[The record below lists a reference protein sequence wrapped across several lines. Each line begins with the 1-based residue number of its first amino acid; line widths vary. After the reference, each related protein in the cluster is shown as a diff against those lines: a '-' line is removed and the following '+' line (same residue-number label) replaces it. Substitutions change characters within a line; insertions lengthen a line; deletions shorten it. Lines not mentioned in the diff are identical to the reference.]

1 MDNDSIHLAD
11 SDMLERMVCIELLEL
26 RKCILFEGVPDP
38 PPPSLAAG
46 PTFTLPTSESFTQ
59 ALNAHTLKTDMRN
72 PAPEQSNR
80 LLEEI
85 LQSKPHSGTP
95 GAQCD
100 MTNLVNMATNEIS
113 NQDEIEHFLCLEEV
127 TANARQLFSSPDPT
141 LLPKTPLGKKKSRL
155 KKPHHSSIA
164 GEIFYG
170 NPWEL
175 SQLAHEKM
183 KRVPMTT
190 KKTRGTCQVIF
201 KGDSFESSSSYK
213 EVVKGA
219 DSGHGENCESHFEE
233 MEYESTVDPCESA
246 VNPLALDTPSKKNDG
261 VKCLS
266 VKVSLER
273 LSHLHTSQ
281 EVDSSKDTTQVTV
294 TNAYQE
300 EGVGCISETTCSY
313 SNLRLEDSDDNKST
327 RIKELDVQRSG
338 NEMCKG
344 KEKEEPLSPNNC
356 TENACTKCENYDECN
371 SQSRTPEESKQK
383 NLLQPIPSGRTTRT
397 KQKELQLSTR
407 GDITDNMVSTA
418 DQPHPIPKP
427 RLTRTKQKEVL
438 PLLDTI
444 DESEGQLLPPMDFP
458 KPRMT
463 RTKTKAK
470 EQTNKFENVEY
481 DSQSSV
487 EEGYNTHE
495 KAVAQPSEEIP
506 MSRSTRTKKKVIEVI
521 SLTDTPVK
529 NDINKSVDNESQKP
543 RTTRTKKRMFDELG
557 VDQPTRSTRTKC
569 KKMEE
574 QPEKESVASEK
585 LGLCL
590 FLTEPED
597 EKDGKSSQVVQK
609 SPLVRSVPSVTSMKP
624 SQSATS
630 YTSENTVMA
639 ATSTQNTEIGPVTH
653 SPAHVTRHARV
664 RHAKTPDS
672 QRVRIKPPARTPP
685 ATCTSDKVIR
695 PKKILLSSSSS
706 THGSS
711 RDTPKTFSRSRLML
725 TSSSSVKHK
734 IQKVLHTVFIIYRNT
749 LVNERA
755 TATLEI

>member
-11 SDMLERMVCIELLEL
+11 SDMLERM
-26 RKCILFEGVPDP
+26 GVPDP

-113 NQDEIEHFLCLEEV
+113 NQDEI
-127 TANARQLFSSPDPT
+127 
-141 LLPKTPLGKKKSRL
+141 
-155 KKPHHSSIA
+155 
-164 GEIFYG
+164 
-170 NPWEL
+170 
-175 SQLAHEKM
+175 LAHEKM

-246 VNPLALDTPSKKNDG
+246 VNPLALDTPKPLKKLG
-261 VKCLS
+261 FC
-266 VKVSLER
+266 
-273 LSHLHTSQ
+273 Q
-281 EVDSSKDTTQVTV
+281 
-294 TNAYQE
+294 
-300 EGVGCISETTCSY
+300 
-313 SNLRLEDSDDNKST
+313 
-327 RIKELDVQRSG
+327 
-338 NEMCKG
+338 
-344 KEKEEPLSPNNC
+344 
-356 TENACTKCENYDECN
+356 
-371 SQSRTPEESKQK
+371 SKQK

-639 ATSTQNTEIGPVTH
+639 ATSTQNTEIGPVRRIIDLRQGLSNVFYCTPEGDTRDDPCKTFSTNICWVTH

-725 TSSSSVKHK
+725 TSSSSKFGDPNEAKYPTNIVTGITSFIK
-734 IQKVLHTVFIIYRNT
+734 IQPAKPSLEEKRQTGLQKKRDREDETIKKKEELLKLKAEGQKRRNE
-749 LVNERA
+749 ERMKRVQEA
-755 TATLEI
+755 REERERKAIEAKKQQDRDKKNREERLREQQQQHRKQQLLAKRRAEEARVKKIKEQVGLSSNLG